1 MKVGI
6 KQSAV
11 SAAVFAGILFALVSV
26 DDRVRERFSDL
37 MSGGSDLSPWSARF
51 GDLSDAMLGAVR
63 HQSIENAPL
72 VVFAAVSAVLVL
84 FMWRT

>member
-6 KQSAV
+6 KQSVV
-11 SAAVFAGILFALVSV
+11 SAAVFVGILLAVASV
-26 DDRVRERFSDL
+26 DNRVRDRFGEL
-37 MSGGSDLSPWSARF
+37 VHGGAAPWSARL
-51 GDLSDAMLGAVR
+51 GDLSDALLGVVR
-63 HQSIENAPL
+63 DQSIENSPL

>member
-6 KQSAV
+6 KQSV
-11 SAAVFAGILFALVSV
+11 MSAAVFIGILGALVSV
-26 DDRVRERFSDL
+26 DDRVRERFSDVIH
-37 MSGGSDLSPWSARF
+37 GGGVAPWGSRVAE
-51 GDLSDAMLGAVR
+51 LSDALLGAAR
-63 HQSIENAPL
+63 SQSIEHAPL